1 MVPHLITATNSP
13 INELEQRILDS
24 MPAIERW
31 FRLEWMEHT
40 PPFYSSVDVR
50 NAGFKLAPVDT
61 NLYPGGWNNLTEE
74 MLPLAVQAAM
84 AAIEKICPDA
94 KNLLVIPENH
104 TRNMFYLMNVARLA
118 RIFNMA
124 GLNVRLGS
132 INPEIKEPTR
142 IDLPNGDHVLLEPT
156 LRIKSDSGLG
166 KGRLGL
172 KDFDPCT
179 ILLNNDL
186 SAGVPGILED
196 IHEQFL
202 LPPLH
207 AGWHVRRKSQHFQAY
222 EELTK
227 RFGKLLGIDPWL
239 INPMF
244 AQCGEVNFQEG
255 LGMDCLTSNVD
266 ALLTKIKR
274 KYKEYG
280 ISEKPFVVV
289 KADNGTYGM
298 GIMTVRDAKDL
309 DVINRKTK
317 NKMSVSKDGME
328 INQVIIQEGVH
339 TNERLNESVAEPVV
353 YMMDRYVVGGFYR
366 IHAERGVDENL
377 NAPGAQFVPLAF
389 DKSAHMPQPG
399 AKPGA
404 SVPNRFYMYGV
415 IGRLAMLAAS
425 YELEATD
432 PEAEVYE

>member
-1 MVPHLITATNSP
+1 MVPHLVTALTGP

-40 PPFYSSVDVR
+40 PPIYSSVDIR

-61 NLYPGGWNNLTEE
+61 NLFPGGWNNLTTQ
-74 MLPLAVQAAM
+74 MLPLAVQAAQ
-84 AAIEKICPDA
+84 AAIEKICPEA
-94 KNLLVIPENH
+94 RNLLIIPENH
-104 TRNMFYLMNVARLA
+104 TRNTFYLSNVRQLQ
-118 RIFNMA
+118 RIFHMA
-124 GLNVRLGS
+124 GLNVRIGS
-132 INPEIKEPTR
+132 INPEINTPTP
-142 IDLPNGDHVLLEPT
+142 ITLPDGETLVLEPVVRT
-156 LRIKSDSGLG
+156 PR
-166 KGRLGL
+166 RLGL

-179 ILLNNDL
+179 ILLNHDL
-186 SAGVPGILED
+186 SAGTPGILED
-196 IHEQFL
+196 LHEQYL

-207 AGWHVRRKSQHFQAY
+207 AGWSVRRKSTHFQSY
-222 EELTK
+222 EEVTK

-244 AQCGEVNFQEG
+244 NQCGEVNFAEG
-255 LGMDCLTSNVD
+255 VGLECLRSNVD
-266 ALLTKIKR
+266 ALLTKIRR

-280 ISEKPFVVV
+280 ITEKPFVVV

-298 GIMTVRDAKDL
+298 GIMMVRDVAEL
-309 DVINRKTK
+309 DALNRKTR
-317 NKMSVSKDGME
+317 NKMNVIKDG
-328 INQVIIQEGVH
+328 QVVSDVIIQEGVLTH
-339 TNERLNESVAEPVV
+339 ERINDAVAEPVV

-366 IHAERGVDENL
+366 VHAERGIDENL
-377 NAPGAQFVPLAF
+377 NAPGASFAPLAF
-389 DKSAHMPQPG
+389 EESAQLPQPG
-399 AKPGA
+399 MRPGA

-432 PEAEVYE
+432 PEAENFE

>member
-1 MVPHLITATNSP
+1 MVPHLVTALTGP

-40 PPFYSSVDVR
+40 PPFYSSVDIR

-61 NLYPGGWNNLTEE
+61 NLYPGGWNNLTPE

-84 AAIEKICPDA
+84 AAIEKICPEA
-94 KNLLVIPENH
+94 RNLLLIPENH
-104 TRNMFYLMNVARLA
+104 TRNTFYLSNVAQLR
-118 RIFNMA
+118 RIFHMA
-124 GLNVRLGS
+124 GLNVRIGS
-132 INPEIKEPTR
+132 ISPEIKKNTVIEIPGGET
-142 IDLPNGDHVLLEPT
+142 VTLEPVIRSKT
-156 LRIKSDSGLG
+156 
-166 KGRLGL
+166 RLGL

-186 SAGVPGILED
+186 SAGIPGILED
-196 IHEQFL
+196 IHEQYL

-207 AGWHVRRKSQHFQAY
+207 AGWSVRRKSKHFQSY
-222 EELTK
+222 EEVSK

-244 AQCGEVNFQEG
+244 NRCGEVNFAESAG
-255 LGMDCLTSNVD
+255 NECLSSNVD
-266 ALLTKIKR
+266 ALLTKIRR

-280 ISEKPFVVV
+280 IKEKPFVVV

-298 GIMTVRDAKDL
+298 GIMTVRDPKELEDL
-309 DVINRKTK
+309 NRRTR
-317 NKMSVSKDGME
+317 NKMSVIKDGQAVSE
-328 INQVIIQEGVH
+328 VIIQEGVL
-339 TNERLNESVAEPVV
+339 TNERMHDAVAEPVV

-366 IHAERGVDENL
+366 VHAERGIDENL
-377 NAPGAQFVPLAF
+377 NAPGASFVPLAF
-389 DKSAHMPQPG
+389 DQSTHLPQPG

-404 SVPNRFYMYGV
+404 SAPNRFYMYGV

-425 YELEATD
+425 YELEATN